1 MVIVLVV
8 VAVLG
13 LVLVVVSVVAAVL
26 GLVSVVVSMS
36 VSLATT
42 ADLGLS
48 SSGTFRRDGLRD
60 GLGDLSSSALNV
72 PWVGVRGVG
81 CWLHVSVSFGR
92 PARQDVVAR
101 TDSPSGGQQTGPCSS
116 ERYERGRALPA
127 HRPPQRARRPR
138 LLSAATGGSEALVSR
153 LASIVAPVCEPRE
166 TRVPGH
172 LARPPGSPPR
182 LNGSASLG

>member
-26 GLVSVVVSMS
+26 GLVSVVVSVS

-48 SSGTFRRDGLRD
+48 SSGTLRRD

-72 PWVGVRGVG
+72 PKVGVRGVG
-81 CWLHVSVSFGR
+81 CWLNVSVSFGR

-116 ERYERGRALPA
+116 ERCERGRALPA
-127 HRPPQRARRPR
+127 HRLPQRARRPR

-166 TRVPGH
+166 TRDRGC
-172 LARPPGSPPR
+172 LTRPPGSPPR
-182 LNGSASLG
+182 LNGSASWV